1 MFSQLVH
8 LVADPSK
15 PAIFGPSAQLGEALL
30 QIHLLQSLS
39 ADYRMHF
46 NELFQVRSDQ
56 QWRFGCANV
65 KGVF

>member
-1 MFSQLVH
+1 MFSQLFH
-8 LVADPSK
+8 PVADPSK
-15 PAIFGPSAQLGEALL
+15 PAIFGPSAGALL

-46 NELFQVRSDQ
+46 NELFQVKISSGY
-56 QWRFGCANV
+56 GCANV